1 MKNVEGYKRLNYKEH
16 LRLNR
21 YYGAIYNAAY
31 FFNKYFVADCKIK
44 LNT

>member
-21 YYGAIYNAAY
+21 YYGAIRVVLVKS
-31 FFNKYFVADCKIK
+31 F
-44 LNT
+44 